1 MELFKDINSSQ
12 RKWRKFE
19 FGGPAGS
26 VIMTLALPVIVY
38 YLYYS
43 VRFNNASLLP
53 SDIIDYFPF
62 NGFIDSI
69 IPTFTAVFL
78 YAGWIIFQA
87 LLQAF
92 LPGKT
97 AQGKTLHDG
106 TRLDYKMNGIA
117 SFIITLLAASVLVFT
132 RVIETSVIYDNLGA
146 LISVV
151 IIFTYLY
158 GIFLYLYGKLKAP
171 DTERSGNVLYDFFM
185 GSSLNPR
192 IGSFDL
198 KFFSEARP
206 GLILWVLI
214 NFSYAGMQYR
224 MHGFVTIAMILVV
237 VMQFWYILDYYLHEP
252 AILTTM
258 DIAYENF
265 GFMLAFGDLAWV
277 PFTYSLQ
284 ALFLINHL
292 HDIPVWG
299 VILIVAVN
307 AAGYYIFRTVN
318 LQKHRFRTE
327 PDTMIW
333 GKKPECIETEKGT
346 KLLLSGF
353 WAWSRHFNYI
363 GDILMALAWSLPTL
377 FFTPVTYFYP
387 IYFAILLIHRER
399 RDNRHCAIKYGK
411 DWDRYCEK
419 VPWRIIPRI
428 Y

>member
-1 MELFKDINSSQ
+1 M
-12 RKWRKFE
+12 
-19 FGGPAGS
+19 
-26 VIMTLALPVIVY
+26 
-38 YLYYS
+38 
-43 VRFNNASLLP
+43 
-53 SDIIDYFPF
+53 
-62 NGFIDSI
+62 
-69 IPTFTAVFL
+69 
-78 YAGWIIFQA
+78 
-87 LLQAF
+87 
-92 LPGKT
+92 
-97 AQGKTLHDG
+97 
-106 TRLDYKMNGIA
+106 
-117 SFIITLLAASVLVFT
+117 
-132 RVIETSVIYDNLGA
+132 GA
-146 LISVV
+146 
-151 IIFTYLY
+151 
-158 GIFLYLYGKLKAP
+158 
-171 DTERSGNVLYDFFM
+171 
-185 GSSLNPR
+185 SLNPR

-214 NFSYAGMQYR
+214 NFSFMGMQYKL
-224 MHGFVTIAMILVV
+224 HGTVTAAMILVV
-237 VMQFWYILDYYLHEP
+237 AMQFWYILDYYLNEP

-265 GFMLAFGDLAWV
+265 GFMLAFGDLVWV

-299 VILIVAVN
+299 IALIVAVN
-307 AAGYYIFRTVN
+307 FAGYYIFRNVN

-327 PDTMIW
+327 PDTLIW

-346 KLLLSGF
+346 KLLVSGF

-387 IYFAILLIHRER
+387 VYFALLLIHRER
-399 RDNRHCAIKYGK
+399 RDNRHCAVKYGK